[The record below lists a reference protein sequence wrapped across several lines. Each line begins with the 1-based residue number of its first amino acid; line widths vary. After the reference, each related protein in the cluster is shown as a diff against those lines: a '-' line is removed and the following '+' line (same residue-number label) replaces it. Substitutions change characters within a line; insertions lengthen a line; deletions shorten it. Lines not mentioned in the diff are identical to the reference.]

1 MFTRETWE
9 GSASF
14 SDYFYSAL
22 YKLQQLQKTA
32 IKLNETLKKQT
43 SDYLCKSVAIRLKSR
58 LTTSC
63 HIKYFYSHKI
73 YPCIMSPQKNQIE
86 GEKKEEN
93 QVTEGHFYYRK
104 TSICYPST
112 LLDI

>member
-1 MFTRETWE
+1 
-9 GSASF
+9 
-14 SDYFYSAL
+14 
-22 YKLQQLQKTA
+22 
-32 IKLNETLKKQT
+32 
-43 SDYLCKSVAIRLKSR
+43 
-58 LTTSC
+58 
-63 HIKYFYSHKI
+63 
-73 YPCIMSPQKNQIE
+73 MSPQKNQIE